1 MLRLGLSEQ
10 AMGWLPPLVWNWYV
24 TACSSGDTTHFWHL
38 TAKLILF
45 IEADNGQKW
54 KTEEV
59 DKTDIYETE
68 LN

>member
-1 MLRLGLSEQ
+1 MVTPFGLELVCNSLR
-10 AMGWLPPLVWNWYV
+10 GW
-24 TACSSGDTTHFWHL
+24 DTTRFWHL

-59 DKTDIYETE
+59 DKTDIYQTK